1 MPYVPAHPRR
11 VFPSLALH
19 WIGRYIVRVP
29 RGRTSPSN
37 CLSVPYAL
45 VEDMRN
51 ISLRAQVILLVVI
64 LSVSV
69 LIAGIS
75 ISALMRGARDTIVRI
90 NRERLN
96 TLTENLG
103 RRYGSVINFIAPE
116 QFADSSLAYR
126 TELHELL
133 FRITREELTAIPSA
147 GAGFFHSLWGRTVA
161 AVEPQSAQGI
171 ALSDRPYQR
180 MLSVLIPA
188 TLEEKTS
195 RWSQFESEGLHFLI
209 VTTPVYARNQLV
221 GVAWAVDDLQDELAQ
236 PLPMTEALTLVSP
249 LTALAGIL
257 LAALIVLNLRREVNA
272 IQGGLQAMKQDLSLR
287 LPETQ
292 TELGHISRT
301 INELSQTIRT
311 QQQEKET
318 LLREMQ
324 QKEKLASLGQ
334 LIAGVAH
341 EIRTPLAAIK
351 TRVQLWQRSR
361 LKNTRSRQRSA
372 HNPVTAESMA
382 MVVQELDRMEKTVQK
397 LLAFSRGNAL
407 KLRPVNLHT
416 TLQQS
421 VRLLRNEIRKR
432 RVRVRTLLNAENPVW
447 NVDEPEL
454 QKALLNLISN
464 ALDAMPNGG
473 RLTLRTERTTDALTI
488 AIEDTGKG
496 IEPEVAERM
505 FEPFFTT
512 KDTGTGLGLSIAH
525 EIIRAHGGT
534 LDYRTQPGIGT
545 TFLIRFGETS
555 SGQQSTRSRG

>member
-1 MPYVPAHPRR
+1 
-11 VFPSLALH
+11 
-19 WIGRYIVRVP
+19 
-29 RGRTSPSN
+29 
-37 CLSVPYAL
+37 
-45 VEDMRN
+45 MRN
-51 ISLRAQVILLVVI
+51 ISLRTQVILLVVI

-75 ISALMRGARDTIVRI
+75 LSALMRGARDTIVRI

-103 RRYGSVINFIAPE
+103 RRYGSVLNFIAPQ
-116 QFADSSLAYR
+116 QFADSSLAHR

-133 FRITREELTAIPSA
+133 FRITREELTAISTA

-161 AVEPQSAQGI
+161 AVEPQSSQGI
-171 ALSDRPYQR
+171 ALTDRPYQR
-180 MLSVLIPA
+180 MLSALIPA
-188 TLEEKTS
+188 TLEEKTG
-195 RWSQFESEGLHFLI
+195 RWSQFESEGSHFLI
-209 VTTPVYARNQLV
+209 VTAPVYARNQIV

-249 LTALAGIL
+249 LTALAGIF

-272 IQGGLQAMKQDLSLR
+272 IQEGLHAMKRDLTIC
-287 LPETQ
+287 LPEAE
-292 TELGHISRT
+292 TELGHISKA

-311 QQQEKET
+311 QQEEKET

-324 QKEKLASLGQ
+324 QKEKLAALGK

-361 LKNTRSRQRSA
+361 QKRSRAQVHSR

-397 LLAFSRGNAL
+397 LLAFSRGHTL
-407 KLRPVNLHT
+407 KLRPVNIHN
-416 TLQQS
+416 TLRVS

-432 RVRVRTLLNAENPVW
+432 GVRVRTLLNAENPVC

-473 RLTLRTERTTDALTI
+473 QLTLRTEQTNDTLTI
-488 AIEDTGKG
+488 AIEDTGNG
-496 IEPEVAERM
+496 MEPEVAERM

-512 KDTGTGLGLSIAH
+512 KETGTGLGLSIAH
-525 EIIRAHGGT
+525 EIIRAHRGT
-534 LDYRTQPGIGT
+534 LDFRTQPGVGT
-545 TFLIRFGETS
+545 TFIIRFGETS
-555 SGQQSTRSRG
+555 ASPAAAPATA